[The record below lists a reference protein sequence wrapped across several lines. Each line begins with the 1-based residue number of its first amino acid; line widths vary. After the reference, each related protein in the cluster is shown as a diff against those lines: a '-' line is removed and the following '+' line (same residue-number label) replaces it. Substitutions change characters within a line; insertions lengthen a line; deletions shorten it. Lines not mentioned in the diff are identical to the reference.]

1 MTVAIRK
8 VLIANR
14 GEIAR
19 RVIRTCSAMGIDTTA
34 VYSEVDADAPFVR
47 EATDAVP
54 LGGRRPAES
63 YLRTDLLLD
72 AAARTGCDA
81 VHPGYGFLSENAAFA
96 QACAEA
102 GLRFI
107 GPSPRV
113 IELMGSKTD
122 ARALMED
129 AGVPVLPGWHDG
141 APPPEV
147 VERIGFPMLVKA
159 SFGGGGRGMRVVE
172 SADELAGAL
181 AAAEREAEA
190 AFGNG
195 AVFVERYLPSARHIE
210 VQIFGDSHGNVVHL
224 FERECSIQRR
234 HQKIVEEAPA
244 PNLDDDV
251 RARLYQAAVDAGRA
265 LGYEGAGT
273 VEFIVGPDGQFYFLE
288 VNTRLQV
295 EHPVTELITG
305 LDLVRLQ
312 LLVADGAPLSVAPV
326 VNGHAVEA
334 RLCAE
339 DPADDYAPKP
349 GTVVR
354 FDVPGPVRLD
364 SGVEPGSEVS
374 VDYDA
379 MLAKVIAWAPTREE
393 AVRVLR
399 RSLRD
404 SRINGVITN
413 RDLLVGILG
422 HPEFEA
428 GTVDTAFLTRYP
440 PTALLAAPDRRLP
453 ALAAVLAR
461 QAQRRAEAPVLRA
474 VPSGWRNNPSVL
486 RSETLD
492 DLVVEY
498 RISGRPEFRVDGE
511 RLDVEVVSATPTHV
525 VMVTDG
531 VRRAF
536 DVDHGNGDGEVFV
549 DSLRFAVA
557 PRFVDPADV
566 EAPGSL
572 AAPMPGTVVGV
583 PVAVGDRVE
592 AGDVVVVLEAMK
604 MEHVIRAPEAG
615 VVATLSVAVGD
626 RVDVGTVLAVLEEE
640 EAARVG

>member
-1 MTVAIRK
+1 VGIRK
-8 VLIANR
+8 VLVANR

-19 RVIRTCSAMGIDTTA
+19 RVIRTCTAMGIDTTA
-34 VYSEVDADAPFVR
+34 VYSDADADAPFVR

-63 YLRTDLLLD
+63 YLRIDKLL
-72 AAARTGCDA
+72 AAAALTGCDA

-96 QACAEA
+96 TACEDA
-102 GLRFI
+102 GLVFV

-113 IELMGSKTD
+113 IELMGSKTV
-122 ARALMED
+122 ARSLMEE

-141 APPPEV
+141 RPPAEV
-147 VERIGFPMLVKA
+147 IERIGFPMLVKA
-159 SFGGGGRGMRVVE
+159 SFGGGGRGMRVVA
-172 SADELAGAL
+172 SPDELDAAL
-181 AAAEREAEA
+181 AAAEREADA

-210 VQIFGDSHGNVVHL
+210 VQIFGDSFGRVVHL

-244 PNLDDDV
+244 PNLADDV
-251 RARLYQAAVDAGRA
+251 RDRLCRAAVDAGRA

-273 VEFIVGPDGQFYFLE
+273 VEFIVAPDGDFFFLE

-312 LLVADGAPLSVAPV
+312 LLVAEGKPLPSSIEPT
-326 VNGHAVEA
+326 VNGHAIEA

-349 GTVVR
+349 GTLR
-354 FDVPGPVRLD
+354 CFEVPGPVRVD
-364 SGVEPGSEVS
+364 SGVEAGSEVS

-379 MLAKVIAWAPTREE
+379 MLAKVIAWAPTRDE
-393 AVRVLR
+393 ALRLLR
-399 RSLRD
+399 RSLRE
-404 SRINGVITN
+404 SRINGVVTN
-413 RDLLVGILG
+413 RDLLVGILA
-422 HPEFEA
+422 HPDFEA
-428 GTVDTAFLTRYP
+428 GTVDTGFLTRNP
-440 PTALLAAPDRRLP
+440 PEALLPETARELP
-453 ALAAVLAR
+453 ALAAALAR
-461 QAQRRAEAPVLRA
+461 QARRRAEAPVLRA
-474 VPSGWRNNPSVL
+474 VPSGWRNNPSML

-492 DLVVEY
+492 DVVVEY
-498 RISGRPEFRVDGE
+498 RLGLGAEFRVRGE
-511 RLDVEVVSATPTHV
+511 RLDVEVVSAAPDRV
-525 VMVTDG
+525 VLVADG
-531 VRRAF
+531 VRRSF
-536 DVDHGNGDGEVFV
+536 DVDHGDGEVFV
-549 DSLRFAVA
+549 GPLRFGVA
-557 PRFVDPADV
+557 ARFVDPADV
-566 EAPGSL
+566 VAPGSL

-604 MEHVIRAPEAG
+604 MEHVVRAPEAG
-615 VVATLSVAVGD
+615 IVAELSVAVGD
-626 RVDVGTVLAVLEEE
+626 RVDVGTVLAVLEDE
-640 EAARVG
+640 EAAGVG